1 MNLLDLALQ
10 NPDALAVHDGTRS
23 RSWAELVDRAYRV
36 AHLLRDELG
45 LQPNDHAA
53 ILMGNRVE
61 YPEILLGALFA
72 GIWITPVN
80 WHLSDEEVGYVLRDS
95 TAGAVFADPEL
106 AGKVDAPGV
115 PCLVAD
121 GSLEDALSTVSSAP
135 LSLDDPV
142 GGTMVYT
149 SGTSGQP
156 KGVRR
161 FRPDTLRDAIATW
174 ATVGEVFGLDGSGP
188 HLLTGPMYHAAPGLY
203 ALYDLINGA
212 PLIMMP
218 RWDAATALEL
228 MTAHAIRHTHMVPTM
243 FVRLLRL
250 PEDQRNAFGPSA
262 LDLVLH
268 GAAPC
273 VPAVKRAMIDWWGRV
288 LVEYWG
294 ASEGGAYT
302 LIKSDQWLARP
313 GSVGQAIRSF
323 EVFAADEEGNRL
335 PANAPGTLH
344 CRHRTRT
351 DVFEY
356 HRAPDK
362 TAAAF
367 VEPGVFTVGDLGRVD
382 PDGWVYLEGRRTDLI
397 LSGGVNVYPAE
408 VQAVLSEHPAVSD
421 AAIFG
426 VTDPEWGEAV
436 HALVEVADST
446 RADPALAEELIDY
459 ARARLAHYKVPRR
472 IDLTDALPRKPNG
485 KLRLEEIRQN
495 YSPST

>member
-1 MNLLDLALQ
+1 LNNLFERALQ
-10 NPDALAVHDGTRS
+10 DPDALAVDDGTQTRT
-23 RSWAELVDRAYRV
+23 WAELLDRAHRV
-36 AHLLRDELG
+36 ARLLRDELG
-45 LQPNDHAA
+45 LRPDDHAA
-53 ILMGNRVE
+53 ILMNNRVE

-80 WHLSDEEVGYVLRDS
+80 WHLSQEEVGYILRDS
-95 TAGAVFADPEL
+95 GARALFVDPDLAD
-106 AGKVDAPGV
+106 KVDAPDV
-115 PCLVAD
+115 PCLTAGGTLEEALEAASAD
-121 GSLEDALSTVSSAP
+121 P
-135 LSLDDPV
+135 LSLDEPV

-161 FRPDTLRDAIATW
+161 FRPDTVRDAIAAW
-174 ATVGEVFGLDGSGP
+174 ATAGEVFGLDGSGP

-218 RWDAATALEL
+218 RWDARTALDL

-243 FVRLLRL
+243 FVRLLQL
-250 PEDQRNAFGPSA
+250 PDEARTALDPSA
-262 LDLVLH
+262 LRLVLH

-273 VPAVKRAMIDWWGRV
+273 APSVKRAMIDWWGKV

-302 LIKSDQWLARP
+302 LIDAEGWLAHP

-335 PANAPGTLH
+335 PANEPGTLH
-344 CRHRTRT
+344 CRNQTRT

-356 HRAPDK
+356 HNAPDK

-367 VEPGVFTVGDLGRVD
+367 IEPGVFTVGDLGRVD

-408 VQAVLSEHPAVSD
+408 VQAVLAEHPAVSD
-421 AAIFG
+421 VAVFG
-426 VTDPEWGEAV
+426 VSDPEWGERV
-436 HALVEVADST
+436 HAVVEVTDST
-446 RADPALAEELIDY
+446 EAPPTLTQDLIDY
-459 ARARLAHYKVPRR
+459 ARTRLAHYKVPSR
-472 IDLTDALPRKPNG
+472 IDLVDALPRKPNG
-485 KLRLEEIRQN
+485 KLRLEEIRQQ
-495 YSPST
+495 YG

>member
-1 MNLLDLALQ
+1 LNNLFDRALQ
-10 NPDALAVHDGTRS
+10 APEAIAVHDGMRTHT
-23 RSWAELVDRAYRV
+23 WAELLDRAHRV

-45 LQPNDHAA
+45 LRPDDHAA
-53 ILMGNRVE
+53 ILMNNRVE

-80 WHLSDEEVGYVLRDS
+80 WHLSQEEVRYILRDS
-95 TAGAVFADPEL
+95 GARALFADPYLADKVGASDVPCLTAGA
-106 AGKVDAPGV
+106 
-115 PCLVAD
+115 
-121 GSLEDALSTVSSAP
+121 SLDDALAAVISAP

-161 FRPDTLRDAIATW
+161 FRPDTVRDAIAAW

-218 RWDAATALEL
+218 RWDARTALDL

-250 PEDQRNAFGPSA
+250 PDEVRSAFDPSS

-273 VPAVKRAMIDWWGRV
+273 TPSVKRAMIDWWGRV

-302 LIKSDQWLARP
+302 LIDSGQWLARP
-313 GSVGQAIRSF
+313 GSVGQAIRSL
-323 EVFAADEEGNRL
+323 EVFAADEEGRKL
-335 PANAPGTLH
+335 PANQPGTLH
-344 CRHRTRT
+344 CRHRTRP

-356 HRAPDK
+356 HNAHDK

-367 VEPGVFTVGDLGRVD
+367 IEPGVFTVGDLGRVD

-408 VQAVLSEHPAVSD
+408 VQAVLAEHPAVSD
-421 AAIFG
+421 VAVFG
-426 VTDPEWGEAV
+426 IPDPEWGERV
-436 HALVEVADST
+436 HAVVELADNT
-446 RADPALAEELIDY
+446 EPTQALTQDLIDY
-459 ARARLAHYKVPRR
+459 TRTRLAHYKVPRK
-472 IDLTDALPRKPNG
+472 IELVDALPRNPTG
-485 KLRLEEIRQN
+485 KLRLDEIRRQ
-495 YSPST
+495 YGQ